1 MGNIQAQD
9 AVCEVDVH
17 IYNVSLQ
24 TGIFPD
30 MMKKA
35 KMKPRLKKETDRT

>member
-1 MGNIQAQD
+1 MSLHKGIGS
-9 AVCEVDVH
+9 H
-17 IYNVSLQ
+17 YNVSLQ

-35 KMKPRLKKETDRT
+35 KIKPLFKKADRT